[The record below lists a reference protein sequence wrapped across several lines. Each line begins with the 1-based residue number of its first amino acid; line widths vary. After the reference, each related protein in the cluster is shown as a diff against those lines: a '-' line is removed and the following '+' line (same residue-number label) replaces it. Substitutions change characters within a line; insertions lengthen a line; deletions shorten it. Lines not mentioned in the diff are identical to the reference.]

1 MTHLYVDYVW
11 DYETVGPSPNGKI
24 VELSYVPFIDDPHNP
39 PTFEELVSPPVK
51 SINLICVSNQIALQT
66 NQRSDWWKQQSEE
79 ARVILKPSPDDID
92 LYEGHKQFFEDLKA
106 DGVSRWQSLDYV
118 RGPEFDRG
126 ILVDVV
132 RKMTGKVDIFDD
144 MPTVFWNSRDVR
156 TAIENR
162 LLTRGA
168 STCPLRKGILN
179 GFVMHNSIHDCAK
192 DALMLIYAMRYAMG
206 LEEPPTEEETDE
218 LSFPRKR

>member
-39 PTFEELVSPPVK
+39 PTFEELVSRGKKYKFDLRKQPDRIADK
-51 SINLICVSNQIALQT
+51 STI
-66 NQRSDWWKQQSEE
+66 DWWKQQSEE

-132 RKMTGKVDIFDD
+132 RNMTGKVDIFDD

>member
-1 MTHLYVDYVW
+1 MSLPVDYVW

-24 VELSYVPFIDDPHNP
+24 IELSYVPFIDDPRNP
-39 PTFEELVSPPVK
+39 PTFAELVASGRK
-51 SINLICVSNQIALQT
+51 YKFSLQNQPDRITDAGT
-66 NQRSDWWKQQSEE
+66 IDWWKKQSEE
-79 ARVILKPSPDDID
+79 ARQILKPSSMDMDI
-92 LYEGHKQFFEDLKA
+92 YVGHKQFFEDLKR
-106 DGVSRWQSLDYV
+106 DGISRWQSLDYV

-132 RKMTGKVDIFDD
+132 RKMCSKIDIFDE

-162 LLTRGA
+162 LLTRDA
-168 STCPLRKGILN
+168 STCPLRKGLLD

-192 DALMLIYAMRYAMG
+192 DVLMLIYSMRYALG
-206 LEEPPTEEETDE
+206 IEDIPTAEETDP
-218 LSFPRKR
+218 LSLPRKR

>member
-1 MTHLYVDYVW
+1 MSHLPVDYVW
-11 DYETVGPSPNGKI
+11 DYETVGPSPNGKL

-39 PTFEELVSPPVK
+39 PTFAELVSRGRKYKFDLKKQPDRIADK
-51 SINLICVSNQIALQT
+51 STI
-66 NQRSDWWKQQSEE
+66 DWWKQQSEE
-79 ARVILKPSPDDID
+79 ARAILKPSPDDID

-132 RKMTGKVDIFDD
+132 RTMTGKVDIFDD

-218 LSFPRKR
+218 LSLPRKR

>member
-1 MTHLYVDYVW
+1 MSHLPVDYVW
-11 DYETVGPSPNGKI
+11 DYETVGPSPNGKL

-39 PTFEELVSPPVK
+39 PTFAELVSRGRKYKFDLKKQPDRIADK
-51 SINLICVSNQIALQT
+51 STI
-66 NQRSDWWKQQSEE
+66 DWWKQQSEE
-79 ARVILKPSPDDID
+79 ARQILKPSPED
-92 LYEGHKQFFEDLKA
+92 LELYAGHRQFFEDLKA

-126 ILVDVV
+126 ILVDIV
-132 RKMTGKVDIFDD
+132 RKMVGKIDIFED

-218 LSFPRKR
+218 LSLPRKR